1 MKVVLDWV
9 GSLEGRMEVV
19 ELVIVA
25 AVRRREVCI
34 DIWMDCLVN
43 ADAMSVR
50 DGRAGRRVTWPQCYR
65 GGCGGAKLMLY
76 KQRNYRGLCK
86 RIVIFRDFHIDFG
99 QMTSYACLS
108 FESHFLMG
116 I

>member
-1 MKVVLDWV
+1 
-9 GSLEGRMEVV
+9 
-19 ELVIVA
+19 
-25 AVRRREVCI
+25 
-34 DIWMDCLVN
+34 
-43 ADAMSVR
+43 
-50 DGRAGRRVTWPQCYR
+50 
-65 GGCGGAKLMLY
+65 MLY